1 MTEERKQEL
10 KQLLDEA
17 MESLRVRYGY
27 DIPLPSHVREV
38 YRKYLQECWT
48 HYGVD
53 LLSFLFSIR
62 LGFDTVDETT
72 EKLHDFIK
80 EELVLFID
88 EDATP
93 DLMRDYILNASY
105 VIEIDPTD
113 GSRLNRLRSS
123 YFHVYLLLKLL
134 LEIAFVRGIE
144 EAVSAFDR
152 CSCPEGAHDFF
163 QNVALLEGIR
173 LKTEI
178 QVFEGVRL
186 VPLPSPEKSGGLAHN
201 LPYFPMPDLFNQLD
215 FFRGITL
222 LVIDRPGLSIFHKP
236 IEPFREGFP
245 NGLPIDD
252 LPFQLEEHDVK
263 FPNSKAINSFEEFFC
278 QVLSLVCNTPVQIVH
293 KRWFLAE
300 DKSFN
305 LHDGTIRILRDPD
318 SFGNPTEA
326 NESQIDEAKNL
337 YDTLVNL
344 GPKVR
349 EKLQIAVDRWIKS
362 KASGNDVDKM
372 IDLGIA
378 FESIYLSNITEKTE
392 LSFRLRLYAAWYLGK
407 DEEDRKMLMKEFRT
421 IYNCRSDAV
430 HNGKLKG
437 EVKIGGESVSISE
450 FIKRAQDLCRE
461 SIIKIMEDGQFPDW
475 DNLILS
481 SEAENDAVGLDG
493 NPGGLG

>member
-1 MTEERKQEL
+1 MTEEKKQEL
-10 KQLLDEA
+10 KQLLTEA
-17 MESLRVRYGY
+17 MASLKIRYGY
-27 DIPLPSHVREV
+27 DVPLPSHVREV

-62 LGFDTVDETT
+62 LGLDTVDETT
-72 EKLHDFIK
+72 KKLHDFIK

-93 DLMRDYILNASY
+93 DFMGDYILNASY
-105 VIEIDPTD
+105 VIESDPTD

-134 LEIAFVRGIE
+134 LEIAFVRGIK
-144 EAVSAFDR
+144 EAVSTFDR

-173 LKTEI
+173 LKTEV

-222 LVIDRPGLSIFHKP
+222 LVIDRPGFSIFHKP
-236 IEPFREGFP
+236 VKPFQGGFP

-252 LPFQLEEHDVK
+252 LPFQLEEYKVK
-263 FPNSKAINSFEEFFC
+263 FPNSKTVNSFEEFFC
-278 QVLSLVCNTPVQIVH
+278 QVLSLVCNTTVQIVH

-318 SFGNPTEA
+318 SFGSPTEA

-337 YDTLVNL
+337 YDILVNL

-349 EKLQIAVDRWIKS
+349 EKLQIAVDRWVKS
-362 KASGNDVDKM
+362 KTDENPVDKM

-378 FESIYLSNITEKTE
+378 FESLYLSDVREE
-392 LSFRLRLYAAWYLGK
+392 LTFRLCVRAAWYLGK
-407 DEEDRKMLMKEFRT
+407 DKKDRERLLTEFKK
-421 IYNCRSDAV
+421 IYSCRSTGV
-430 HNGKLKG
+430 HNGTLD
-437 EVKIGGESVSISE
+437 EDVTIGGEHIPISK
-450 FIKRAQDLCRE
+450 FVKRAQDLCRQ
-461 SIIKIMEDGQFPDW
+461 SIIKVLEDGRFPDW
-475 DNLILS
+475 DNLILGDEVKS
-481 SEAENDAVGLDG
+481 DAIGLDE